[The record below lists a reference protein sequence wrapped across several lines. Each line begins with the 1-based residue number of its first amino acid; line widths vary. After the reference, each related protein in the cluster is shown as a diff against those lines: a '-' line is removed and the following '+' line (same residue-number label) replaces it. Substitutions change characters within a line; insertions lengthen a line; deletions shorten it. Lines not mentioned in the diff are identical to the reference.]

1 MSSQRDGTEFRF
13 SSLQQ
18 EGGWVSFCVPPPRNG
33 PLSVLQKA
41 IRLLALKHNW
51 PSRTRGC
58 ARTSAVSL
66 RSPALYITVFSEQPI
81 TGCTLKFYAS
91 GLDPPHNSLQSEKIK
106 TEGESARSLWDTD
119 AYGDGWTS
127 TVLFLVRSSKEK
139 KKKKEFPP
147 KKNQSEL
154 SSLRVKCAGRSSLTP
169 RPPHLPPPPRP
180 LPGKH
185 WGIHFRVDYQRNQK
199 ATLRCDPRRQTVCER
214 SERIAAEGPP
224 RDGVSSWYLCSKGLR
239 VQLCVCLYACAQA
252 G

>member
-66 RSPALYITVFSEQPI
+66 RSPALYTTVFSEQPI

-139 KKKKEFPP
+139 KKKKNSPP
-147 KKNQSEL
+147 EEPVWAEQLAGEVCWPEL
-154 SSLRVKCAGRSSLTP
+154 PNPTS
-169 RPPHLPPPPRP
+169 PPPPSPTTASAWKTSRNTFSGW
-180 LPGKH
+180 LP
-185 WGIHFRVDYQRNQK
+185 
-199 ATLRCDPRRQTVCER
+199 
-214 SERIAAEGPP
+214 AE
-224 RDGVSSWYLCSKGLR
+224 SKGDAPLR
-239 VQLCVCLYACAQA
+239 SSKTNRLWKKRANRSRGATQRRCFILVLV
-252 G
+252 